1 MNEAARVSI
10 GAAVLSAGVLLGT
23 SGAHAQGVA
32 IRERGQIIDELVHIP
47 ALEGNVLGDSADQRV
62 VVYLPPSYKKQS
74 QRRYPA
80 LYLLHGIGG
89 SPEDWGP
96 DGFQGMDISLV
107 MDSLVRSGATREMII
122 VMPNGR
128 NRYLGAFYLNSATN
142 GGWEDYITRDLIR
155 HVDTTYR
162 TLRSAASRGI
172 AGHSMGGF
180 GAIMLATRRP
190 DLFGA
195 AYALSPCCLGM
206 VGDLSASDSAW
217 YRLAEY
223 RNWDDLVERAGE
235 KKDFMPIGY
244 VALAAAISPNPRAV
258 PWKANLPVVMR
269 AGRLQRVAPTLDRWR
284 ATLPL
289 SNVKTSRG
297 ALLRLK
303 ALALD
308 VGVRD
313 EFTHITLGTV
323 LFSDSLAAYQ
333 VPHTLEV
340 YEGDHRDRIRDR
352 ITTRVLPFF
361 SRELSPVPAA
371 YIHGR

>member
-1 MNEAARVSI
+1 M
-10 GAAVLSAGVLLGT
+10 
-23 SGAHAQGVA
+23 SGHVVDQ
-32 IRERGQIIDELVHIP
+32 LVHIP
-47 ALEGNVLGDSADQRV
+47 ALENNAQGDSADQRV
-62 VVYLPPSYKKQS
+62 VVYLPPSYKKQPN
-74 QRRYPA
+74 RRYPV

-96 DGFQGMDISLV
+96 DGFQGMNISLV
-107 MDSLVRSGATREMII
+107 MDSLVRQRAVREMII

-142 GGWEDYITRDLIR
+142 GRWEDYITRDLIR
-155 HVDTTYR
+155 HVDTSFR
-162 TLRSAASRGI
+162 TLRSSVSRGI

-180 GAIMLATRRP
+180 GAIMLAMRHP
-190 DLFGA
+190 NLFSA

-223 RNWDDLVERAGE
+223 KNWDDLVEGAGE

-244 VALAAAISPNPRAV
+244 VALAAAISPNPRATE
-258 PWKANLPVVMR
+258 WRADLPVVVR
-269 AGRLQRVAPTLDRWR
+269 GGRLVPVEPAFAKWR

-289 SNVKTSRG
+289 SNVKTSRP

-323 LFSDSLAAYQ
+323 LFSDSLAFYQ

-352 ITTRVLPFF
+352 VTTRVLPFF
-361 SRELSPVPAA
+361 SRELANPLPAA
-371 YIHGR
+371 SSPGR